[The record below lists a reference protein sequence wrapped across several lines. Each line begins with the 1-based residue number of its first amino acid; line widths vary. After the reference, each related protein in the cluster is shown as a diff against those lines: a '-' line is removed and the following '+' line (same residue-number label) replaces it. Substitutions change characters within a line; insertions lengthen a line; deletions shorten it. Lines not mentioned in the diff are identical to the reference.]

1 MLALTERAR
10 RTILY
15 AGAISSP
22 TNLSQGTPVDE
33 PENTTPSED
42 DAPEVVVDYRAECD
56 SLTARSVLTFEA
68 GHDPKTNEPMLR
80 IVRNSGGGMFCK
92 DWAPIEL
99 IDAILAKADPL
110 TGRAFNEVHP
120 GRSINQGSFTLA
132 ILKDLGVVQA
142 KDDNTRHHER
152 VAGKTV
158 LEALAARIAAA
169 NSSKG
174 TRKSKA
180 E

>member
-1 MLALTERAR
+1 MDDIE
-10 RTILY
+10 
-15 AGAISSP
+15 
-22 TNLSQGTPVDE
+22 NKSQSGDETPD
-33 PENTTPSED
+33 
-42 DAPEVVVDYRAECD
+42 VVVDYEGQSD
-56 SLTARSVLTFEA
+56 SLTSRSVLTFLA
-68 GHDPKTNEPMLR
+68 GHDSKTNEPMLR
-80 IVRNSGGGMFCK
+80 ILRNSGRGMFCR
-92 DWAPIEL
+92 DWAPIAL
-99 IDAILAKADPL
+99 IDTILAKADPV
-110 TGRAFNEVHP
+110 TARTFNDVHP
-120 GRSINQGSFTLA
+120 GKSINTGGFILA

-174 TRKSKA
+174 SRKSKV

>member
-1 MLALTERAR
+1 
-10 RTILY
+10 
-15 AGAISSP
+15 
-22 TNLSQGTPVDE
+22 VDE

-42 DAPEVVVDYRAECD
+42 EAPEVVIDYRAECD

-80 IVRNSGGGMFCK
+80 ISRNTGRGMYCK
-92 DWAPIEL
+92 DWAPITL
-99 IDAILAKADPL
+99 IDSILAKADPV
-110 TGRAFNEVHP
+110 TARTFNDVHP
-120 GRSINQGSFTLA
+120 GKSINTGGFILA

-174 TRKSKA
+174 NRKSKA